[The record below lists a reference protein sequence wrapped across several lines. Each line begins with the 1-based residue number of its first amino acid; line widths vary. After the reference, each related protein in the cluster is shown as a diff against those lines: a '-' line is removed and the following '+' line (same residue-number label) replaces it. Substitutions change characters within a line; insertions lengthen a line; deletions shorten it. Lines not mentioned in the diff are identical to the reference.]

1 MDKQE
6 IENQIKKV
14 FERAKKTDD
23 AEFYACLMKHA
34 NLSPWDDR
42 NTLKNFHEL
51 IAFFFDAILSKKYR
65 AEDTLRI
72 YLLLY
77 CHFFEWTEMY
87 NLFYDLHKVAA
98 GERAGNCIEIDD
110 SKSEEYWEDL
120 KNVVQKELSKEKL
133 LNAKSIF
140 DKMSTGKISINKKI
154 KIIKDCNEQIGTILE
169 NLFDNKLRNGFSHNN
184 YSFTNEGLMI
194 YDEVED
200 KAIAYNFDK
209 LNLILNETKT
219 FSAML
224 IYTWQSYLSE
234 LKDRKLKGKYCE
246 YEIQYTAD
254 KKFRIKF
261 INGSL
266 PLGLYSPK
274 KT

>member
-1 MDKQE
+1 MNKQK
-6 IENQIKKV
+6 IENQIRTV
-14 FERAKKTDD
+14 FERAKKTDE

-42 NTLKNFHEL
+42 NTLKNFSEL
-51 IAFFFDAILSKKYR
+51 IEFFFEAILSKKYR

-72 YLLLY
+72 FLLLY
-77 CHFFEWTEMY
+77 CHFFEWSEMY
-87 NLFYDLHKVAA
+87 NLFYDLYKVTE

-110 SKSEEYWEDL
+110 SKTEEYWEDL
-120 KNVVQKELSKEKL
+120 KSVVQKELTKEKL
-133 LNAKSIF
+133 LNAKSII
-140 DKMSTGKISINKKI
+140 DKMSTGQIGINKKI
-154 KIIKDCNEQIGTILE
+154 KIIKDCNEPIGTILG

-184 YSFTNEGLMI
+184 YSFSNEGLVI
-194 YDEVED
+194 FDEVED
-200 KAIAYNFDK
+200 KTIVYSFDK
-209 LNLILNETKT
+209 LNMILNDTKT

-224 IYTWQSYLSE
+224 IYIWQEYLSE
-234 LKDRKLKGKYCE
+234 LKNRKLKGKYCE
-246 YEIQYTAD
+246 YEIEYTKD

-266 PLGLYSPK
+266 PLGIYSYK